1 MSTNPPRKV
10 AMNSRKLNVFK
21 TAALFSLLLISLA
34 GLSKAEVIFSD
45 DFTDGNRDGWYLYAK
60 NENSSLEV
68 NNGTLELHSSAN
80 TADVTENNFAAVRPF
95 AAVDMTVLGTTV
107 VLQLDYLTLKD
118 QVLNRGIA
126 FGLYDSHG
134 TALTSDTSSGE
145 VGDDD
150 SGYFTLVRRN
160 EFMHRLYEV
169 NNKGILETVAAANRA
184 NDDTDGLRV
193 GGMAGS
199 GAHIGGVTPG
209 DWFTYKLEIEAVAG
223 SGDGEVDH
231 LVTVTFLQGEN
242 VLSTMTYKDGGRLVE
257 NIDQVSVLSMAGNDI
272 AIDNVSVTVT
282 R

>member
-1 MSTNPPRKV
+1 
-10 AMNSRKLNVFK
+10 MNSRKLNVFT

-34 GLSKAEVIFSD
+34 GLTKAEVIFSD

-60 NENSSLEV
+60 NEDSRLEV
-68 NNGTLELHSSAN
+68 NNETLELQSSAN
-80 TADVTENNFAAVRPF
+80 TADVIENNFAAVRPF

-107 VLQLDYLTLKD
+107 VLQLDYMTLKD

-126 FGLYDSHG
+126 IGLYDSHG
-134 TALTSDTSSGE
+134 TTLTADTSNGE

-199 GAHIGGVTPG
+199 GAHVGGVGPG

-272 AIDNVSVTVT
+272 AINNVSVTVI